1 MCLLHHILKNSNE
14 HAQWMLMI
22 LMQRANN
29 NEYTQRSEIVIILQ
43 QVRWGK
49 LSCVVDSSSP
59 QFFAMSCH
67 DGREWG
73 TKKNASFSHTQNPSL
88 MSFSDESKWLCDFF
102 SLTSPPLTLVHNC
115 LHTSLLLCCWWTSSS
130 RRETDRER
138 LWNFKHAYKLAW
150 PDSYNFIC

>member
-73 TKKNASFSHTQNPSL
+73 TKKMLLFLTHKILRWWAFRMNQNDFVIFFPSPHL
-88 MSFSDESKWLCDFF
+88 L
-102 SLTSPPLTLVHNC
+102 
-115 LHTSLLLCCWWTSSS
+115 SLLSIIAYTHRYYCCWWTSSS